1 MIRSPESFWEREFVS
16 MSFALIAKIVAP
28 LLAGGVLGSVALVG
42 LVYSQSQAPASN
54 PADQQ
59 ILVYGDR

>member
-1 MIRSPESFWEREFVS
+1 